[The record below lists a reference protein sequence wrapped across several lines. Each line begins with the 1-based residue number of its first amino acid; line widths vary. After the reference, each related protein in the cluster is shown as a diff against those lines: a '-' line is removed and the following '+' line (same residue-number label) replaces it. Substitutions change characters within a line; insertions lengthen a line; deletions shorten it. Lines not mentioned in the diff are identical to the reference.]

1 MASRKPLVINAGRIQ
16 QLQSGDQL
24 AGVDNDLV
32 SLQNDNAGVVV
43 IGAPV
48 YSVSAGSIDK
58 AQADAIGTSEV
69 VGLMVDTTTANG
81 ASGIVQS
88 DGILTATTGEW
99 DAVTG
104 ETGGLVANTIYW
116 LDPSTA
122 GKLTITATSTTTELV
137 VRIGT
142 GLSTTQMEISIQPPI
157 LL

>member
-1 MASRKPLVINAGRIQ
+1 MTNRKPLVINAGRIQ
-16 QLQSGDQL
+16 QLQSGDIL
-24 AGVDNDLV
+24 DGVDKDLV
-32 SLQNDNAGVVV
+32 SLQNDNVGAVV

-81 ASGIVQS
+81 ASGVIQT
-88 DGILTATTGEW
+88 DGVLTATTGQW
-99 DAVTG
+99 DAITA

-116 LDPSTA
+116 LDPDTA
-122 GKLTITATSTTTELV
+122 GLLTITPTSTVTELV
-137 VRIGT
+137 VRVGT